1 MRALATA
8 LIVAAFAWPVVLAGA
23 TWELV
28 EGRTPAWSAVV
39 YAAAS
44 RVCHQRP
51 DRSFHTAGVKWP
63 VCGRCSGLYFAA
75 PIGALAAAIALGRR
89 ARARRQLTPSTS
101 SGRPEFIAGRWLA
114 VAAVPTAAT
123 LIVEWLNLAPVSNLA
138 RAVAALPLGA
148 MIAFVLVRTAAGEA

>member
-75 PIGALAAAIALGRR
+75 PIGALAAAIALSRR
-89 ARARRQLTPSTS
+89 ARARRQLT
-101 SGRPEFIAGRWLA
+101 WLA
-114 VAAVPTAAT
+114 VAAVPTAVT
-123 LIVEWLNLAPVSNLA
+123 LIVEWLNLAPGSNLA
-138 RAVAALPLGA
+138 RAVAALPL
-148 MIAFVLVRTAAGEA
+148 